1 MTNKAARS
9 LLPAGLRDILP
20 PFAEHEA
27 QIASKL
33 MAGFARY
40 GYERVKPPLIEFEES
55 LFAGAG
61 RAMAKDTFRVMDPLS
76 QRMMGLRADMT
87 VQAARIAATRLADA
101 PRPLRLSYFG
111 QALRVKGGQLR
122 PERQFGQTGIELFG
136 VDSAQADVE
145 VISLAV
151 KGALALGVEGLSI
164 DLAIPTLADVLV
176 GEMGEGSAA
185 LKDALAFRDL
195 DAALSSKGKAAD
207 IVARLID
214 AAGPADKALK
224 RLAALSLPPEA
235 EALRNRLEQVT
246 SMLKASVPEAAV
258 TIDPVENRGFGYQT
272 GVAFTLFARGRSGEL
287 GRGGRYFADGEAA
300 VGATLFMD
308 ALMEAA
314 PLPEPRKRVFAPMG
328 SSIDGTDRLMAD
340 GWVVIHGLVPV
351 MDGKEEAA
359 RQRCSHYLGRDGQ
372 IHPIEG

>member
-9 LLPAGLRDILP
+9 LLPAGLCDILP

-27 QIASKL
+27 GIASKL
-33 MAGFARY
+33 MAVFAQY

-122 PERQFGQTGIELFG
+122 PERQFGQTGVELFG
-136 VDSAQADVE
+136 VDSALADVE

-176 GEMGEGSAA
+176 GEMGEGSPE

-195 DAALSSKGKAAD
+195 DAALSSKGKAANM
-207 IVARLID
+207 IARLID
-214 AAGPADKALK
+214 ASGPADSALK
-224 RLAALSLPPEA
+224 KRAA
-235 EALRNRLEQVT
+235 
-246 SMLKASVPEAAV
+246 
-258 TIDPVENRGFGYQT
+258 
-272 GVAFTLFARGRSGEL
+272 
-287 GRGGRYFADGEAA
+287 
-300 VGATLFMD
+300 
-308 ALMEAA
+308 
-314 PLPEPRKRVFAPMG
+314 
-328 SSIDGTDRLMAD
+328 
-340 GWVVIHGLVPV
+340 
-351 MDGKEEAA
+351 
-359 RQRCSHYLGRDGQ
+359 
-372 IHPIEG
+372 